1 MGGWQF
7 QGRSPIIGTSSNGV
21 GEPTMDESTQ
31 RKLFSALSHGAIFF
45 SSTIVSL
52 GIPIL
57 IWAFTQDSVVKA
69 NAKESLNFHINLYIL
84 GIIFGLLSLLLIGL
98 PLLLILVAFS
108 IIMPIFAIVQILD
121 NPDSPYRYPFILRL
135 F

>member
-7 QGRSPIIGTSSNGV
+7 EGRSPIIGVSSNRV

-45 SSTIVSL
+45 SSTIISL
-52 GIPIL
+52 GVPIL
-57 IWAFTQDSVVKA
+57 IWAFTQDSIVKA

-84 GIIFGLLSLLLIGL
+84 GIIFGFLSFLLIGL
-98 PLLLILVAFS
+98 PLLLILVALS